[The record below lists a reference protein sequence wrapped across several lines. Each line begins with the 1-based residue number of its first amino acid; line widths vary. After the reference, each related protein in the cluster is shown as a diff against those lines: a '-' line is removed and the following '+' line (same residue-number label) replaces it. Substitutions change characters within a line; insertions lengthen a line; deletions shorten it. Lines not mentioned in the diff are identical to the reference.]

1 MAVTSIGA
9 MRRRTAVGATL
20 AVLAA
25 AVMAWQQPMRA
36 SWWSF
41 ADPDGAY
48 VGSSLNIL
56 LGNHTNYLDHPGLPT
71 QDALALGFGA
81 EYLVRSATGGAENRQ
96 AFADAKMLDLD
107 SARRLY
113 RGWAIALFLGAT
125 LLVYLV
131 LTRLLGHWTWGLA
144 GSLAFI
150 SAPGLGAVSFLLRP
164 DAAMSA
170 LCLAIGYFVVTGF
183 SKASTLRYAAAS
195 ALLGLAMTVKL
206 TAIGMAVPLVVAAA
220 WRPPERESLGRTVA
234 PIGAWARRNALW
246 LLPTVVVWLGL
257 CWLFNRERLP
267 IVQTDDQRAI
277 LVTGAT
283 FLVGYTLFAYVAE
296 RFRIPWA
303 DRIFRLAYAWILL
316 AFVAGMFLPASLV
329 LDDGVQM
336 LVAIKES
343 LTGQRVN
350 ADIEP
355 FESFTLDSL
364 RTWPLNAM
372 VVVVVLGAAAG
383 ALGVVRREYWPSLLA
398 LGSLVLGVMAAA
410 RYSYDYYYA
419 PAFTVAIPGAL
430 WLFRRSGRSA
440 APVYVL
446 AATVALYGFGLLR
459 VQTWQPPQDAAIN
472 TSAQELAD
480 ELLSPGEVI
489 LVGDYYFPIEDV
501 RFGSLVDTFVDHVPQ
516 YPFRFL
522 TQLRIVAERQLVP
535 KYVVGGDELPDA
547 GQVTRI
553 ELEGRPFVVEGTGR
567 TWGPAQQFHLAR
579 IVEAPPLD
587 S

>member
-25 AVMAWQQPMRA
+25 AVMVWQQPMRA

-81 EYLVRSATGGAENRQ
+81 EYLVRSATGEAESRQ
-96 AFADAKMLDLD
+96 AFADAEMLDLD
-107 SARRLY
+107 SARWLY

-144 GSLAFI
+144 GSLAFV

-246 LLPTVVVWLGL
+246 LLPTVVFWLGL

-296 RFRIPWA
+296 RFRIAWA

-316 AFVAGMFLPASLV
+316 AFVAGMFVPASLV

-398 LGSLVLGVMAAA
+398 LGSFVLGGHGRGSVQLRLLLRTCVHGGDPRRPVALPPERTLGSARLRPRGDGRALRLRALEGADVAAA
-410 RYSYDYYYA
+410 
-419 PAFTVAIPGAL
+419 PGCGDQRVGPRAGGRAAL
-430 WLFRRSGRSA
+430 PR
-440 APVYVL
+440 
-446 AATVALYGFGLLR
+446 
-459 VQTWQPPQDAAIN
+459 
-472 TSAQELAD
+472 
-480 ELLSPGEVI
+480 
-489 LVGDYYFPIEDV
+489 
-501 RFGSLVDTFVDHVPQ
+501 
-516 YPFRFL
+516 
-522 TQLRIVAERQLVP
+522 
-535 KYVVGGDELPDA
+535 
-547 GQVTRI
+547 
-553 ELEGRPFVVEGTGR
+553 
-567 TWGPAQQFHLAR
+567 
-579 IVEAPPLD
+579 
-587 S
+587 